1 LSVAILIEFLCGSS
15 PENRVIKTLYNI
27 AGTVALLLGVLG
39 IFLPVLPT
47 TPFLLLASAC
57 YMRGSERMYRWLMN
71 QRHLGPYLRNF
82 KAGRGIP
89 LRAKIAAL
97 ALMWTSLTVS
107 MWFVPLPWVRFL
119 LLVPGIAVTVY
130 LYRVRTLDSAA
141 EEPADQIR
149 RE

>member
-1 LSVAILIEFLCGSS
+1 M
-15 PENRVIKTLYNI
+15 KTLYNI
-27 AGTVALLLGVLG
+27 AGTVALLLGILG

-57 YMRGSERMYRWLMN
+57 YMRGSERMHRWLMN

-82 KAGRGIP
+82 QAGRGIP

-107 MWFVPLPWVRFL
+107 MWFVPLPWVRVL

-130 LYRVRTLDSAA
+130 LYRMRTFDSGTAD
-141 EEPADQIR
+141 PLDQIR

>member
-1 LSVAILIEFLCGSS
+1 MK
-15 PENRVIKTLYNI
+15 KTLYNI
-27 AGTVALLLGVLG
+27 AGTVALLLGILG

-82 KAGRGIP
+82 QAGRGIP

-97 ALMWTSLTVS
+97 AVMWTSITVS
-107 MWFVPLPWVRFL
+107 MWFIPHPWVRAL
-119 LLVPGIAVTVY
+119 LPVPGIAVTIY
-130 LYRVRTLDSAA
+130 LYRIRTLDPSAD
-141 EEPADQIR
+141 PALDQIK

>member
-1 LSVAILIEFLCGSS
+1 VK
-15 PENRVIKTLYNI
+15 KTLYNI
-27 AGTVALLLGVLG
+27 AGTVALLLGILG

-57 YMRGSERMYRWLMN
+57 YMRGSETMHRWLMN

-82 KAGRGIP
+82 QSGRGIP

-97 ALMWTSLTVS
+97 AVMWTSITFS
-107 MWFVPLPWVRFL
+107 MWIVPFFWARVLLPI
-119 LLVPGIAVTVY
+119 PGIFVTIY
-130 LYRVRTLDSAA
+130 LYRMRTFDPSAEVA
-141 EEPADQIR
+141 PDQIN

>member
-1 LSVAILIEFLCGSS
+1 M
-15 PENRVIKTLYNI
+15 KTLYNI
-27 AGTVALLLGVLG
+27 AGTIALLLGILG

-57 YMRGSERMYRWLMN
+57 YMRGSERMHRWLLN

-82 KAGRGIP
+82 QAGRGIP

-97 ALMWTSLTVS
+97 ALMWTSLSIS
-107 MWFVPLPWVRFL
+107 MWIVPLPWVRVL
-119 LLVPGIAVTVY
+119 LLVPGICVTVY
-130 LYRVRTLDSAA
+130 LYRMRTLVPDADTGL
-141 EEPADQIR
+141 DQIR

>member
-1 LSVAILIEFLCGSS
+1 
-15 PENRVIKTLYNI
+15 VIKTLYNI
-27 AGTVALLLGVLG
+27 AGTVALLLGILG

-57 YMRGSERMYRWLMN
+57 YMRGSERMHRWLMN
-71 QRHLGPYLRNF
+71 QRYLGPYLRNF
-82 KAGRGIP
+82 QAGRGIP

-107 MWFVPLPWVRFL
+107 MWFVPLPWVRVL

-130 LYRVRTLDSAA
+130 LYRMRTFDSGTAD
-141 EEPADQIR
+141 PLDQIR